1 MYQKNR
7 SRIAAF
13 ILLISVA
20 SPSFGQ
26 VVALICK
33 KELTVS
39 YLEKMPKF
47 YEEMCLKYKE
57 RNYCDKEKEEREK
70 VDRCIQSKMKHSHVL
85 NFMLNKNNISS
96 QSEEYSQFNLE
107 TCWGTK
113 EQRKSVIKANDVII
127 TFKVGDDSEF
137 NVDRSSLLGGWGE
150 DRSWK
155 CELDERK
162 KRNKI

>member
-1 MYQKNR
+1 MGKR
-7 SRIAAF
+7 KWFKAHSSSR
-13 ILLISVA
+13 
-20 SPSFGQ
+20 SFGQ
-26 VVALICK
+26 F
-33 KELTVS
+33 
-39 YLEKMPKF
+39 PKR
-47 YEEMCLKYKE
+47 L
-57 RNYCDKEKEEREK
+57 
-70 VDRCIQSKMKHSHVL
+70 QAKHA
-85 NFMLNKNNISS
+85 
-96 QSEEYSQFNLE
+96 NLE